1 MLVAAGQT
9 SSITDR
15 IKQMHP
21 SVLIKVSAVVSALLL
36 QATAAST
43 TALAQSQPPLVIAS
57 YAGESAR
64 LWKQAVADPFTKE
77 TGIPTAIFESPLP
90 SASVA
95 SAQGQPQFHAAIIG
109 AYQVPNIESQ
119 IEQLTPDDV
128 PNIKEIPEKYWVRT
142 SSGKLAGVPIYFSYL
157 GIAYNTDLAKAT
169 DFTSW
174 KDLAAPKWKDRIS
187 ISRPVFVAAYDL
199 TLYAKLAG
207 GDENDVKPGIDL
219 LSRIAGNALNVYTS
233 MASVQAQ
240 LGRGEVAATPFYS
253 TQIILLRRAGV
264 TNVDMTTPKEG
275 GLLLSYLLV
284 IPKGA
289 KNLEGAKKLLNAV
302 IKPDY
307 QLRLAEGGIWPLNPN
322 AKLTP
327 ELEKQMGGTLEDA
340 MARNYAP
347 NWYTVGKANP
357 ERTRLVEDVIEK
369 SR

>member
-1 MLVAAGQT
+1 MLGTAGQK
-9 SSITDR
+9 SSIKDR
-15 IKQMHP
+15 IRQMQL
-21 SVLIKVSAVVSALLL
+21 SALTKISAVIAALLL
-36 QATAAST
+36 QATAAT
-43 TALAQSQPPLVIAS
+43 AQSQPPLVIAS

-64 LWKQAVADPFTKE
+64 LWQQAVAEPFTKE
-77 TGIPTAIFESPLP
+77 TGMPTSIFESPLP

-157 GIAYNTDLAKAT
+157 GIAYNTDLAKAA

-174 KDLAAPKWKDRIS
+174 NDLAARKWKDRIS

-207 GDENDVKPGIDL
+207 GDENDIKPGIDL

-240 LGRGEVAATPFYS
+240 LGRGEVVATPFYS

-264 TNVDMTTPKEG
+264 TNVDLTTPKEG

-289 KNLEGAKKLLNAV
+289 KNLEGAKKLLNAA
-302 IKPDY
+302 IRPDY
-307 QLRLAEGGIWPLNPN
+307 QLRLADGGVWPINPN
-322 AKLTP
+322 TKLTP
-327 ELEKQMGGTLEDA
+327 ELEKQMGGTLQDA

-357 ERTRLVEDVIEK
+357 ERTRLVEDIIEK
-369 SR
+369 AR